1 VNLRSRSRTRRIL
14 AGSPAWLSRAAVLFF
29 AGLPVAVFFW
39 RGVAGLFGAAQWSQV
54 FDSGLAARSVGLA
67 AAAAVVGVAVGT
79 PAGLVAARLRRLGAP
94 TAFFVFLAP
103 LALPGAIHAY
113 IWRNLALEAGLL
125 GLLFVEGGGRF
136 VNFSGAVLSLV
147 GAYWTVPALAAFA
160 VARGS
165 GRRFEMEARV
175 FAPAGTAARRILLP
189 MMKPAALAAGG
200 LVFILAF
207 SDYGTA
213 AAWQIRTFPEH
224 VISLYSSFHD
234 LSAAAAA
241 GLAPAAAALVL
252 AAVLYAAVRR
262 TLSRLD
268 VERAPPDA
276 ACLWRPSRRL
286 KAGLAAVLLVLVGV
300 PAGAS
305 AYYVWDGGVE
315 LAVVAPVFNDLAWT
329 ALVAAGSAVCAS
341 IVAVVAAAAHW
352 TAGRAWRTALVCT
365 ASAAF
370 VIPGAGFGL
379 AAVAVS
385 RWGLV
390 PQGFSAGSTGLVWA
404 LAGRFMA
411 VPLVMTTV
419 FFGMLD
425 ERLANMQRLSGRRG
439 WRETFTVTLPPA
451 LPAAAAGCAAASVLG
466 VGELAIASLM
476 APPGAQP
483 VSVHLFNL
491 MHYAHTGEAFAAGL
505 VMMAGGAAAV
515 FVVLV
520 ATGGLW
526 KRYLPAA

>member
-252 AAVLYAAVRR
+252 AAVLY
-262 TLSRLD
+262 
-268 VERAPPDA
+268 
-276 ACLWRPSRRL
+276 
-286 KAGLAAVLLVLVGV
+286 LAAVLLVLVGV

-520 ATGGLW
+520 ATDGLW